1 MKLVVEWCGEGETF
15 PDIIL
20 WRGIVLLYYGMSC
33 RYMYIYMERR
43 KKIKVKK
50 AQNHRHHLSLFLTS
64 QHEKLLTHS
73 AKAGE
78 EKEDNHIVIGG
89 AL

>member
-1 MKLVVEWCGEGETF
+1 MVRVRLFLILFCGVALCYCTM
-15 PDIIL
+15 
-20 WRGIVLLYYGMSC
+20 VC
-33 RYMYIYMERR
+33 RVDKYIYCYMERR
-43 KKIKVKK
+43 RKIKVKK